1 MEVLSMKYALALEN
15 KLNYNF
21 EIDKK
26 MNLVQRIDALN
37 QKLDYEIVKIK
48 GARMIPVARLEGMM
62 RLKDMLKILG
72 QIVDQDRYHINFIN
86 AEVGKVVAKKDCINE
101 LSELIEAGCLEKY
114 GKLCFERMTKHRL
127 DFSFSNGYKATW
139 EIVESLA

>member
-1 MEVLSMKYALALEN
+1 MNYGQALEKKINIKKSISKKNRFN
-15 KLNYNF
+15 KRVIILN
-21 EIDKK
+21 KK
-26 MNLVQRIDALN
+26 VG
-37 QKLDYEIVKIK
+37 YEISKLE

-114 GKLCFERMTKHRL
+114 GRLCFERMTKHRL

>member
-1 MEVLSMKYALALEN
+1 MKYAQALEN

-26 MNLVQRIDALN
+26 VNLVQRIDALN

-48 GARMIPVARLEGMM
+48 GARMMPVARLEGMM

-72 QIVDQDRYHINFIN
+72 QIVDQDRYHINF
-86 AEVGKVVAKKDCINE
+86 
-101 LSELIEAGCLEKY
+101 
-114 GKLCFERMTKHRL
+114 
-127 DFSFSNGYKATW
+127 
-139 EIVESLA
+139 